1 MRKSKNKRVIPGF
14 GLSFGITITMLGLI
28 VIIPLCSLV
37 VFSAK
42 LSFPEFLDTITRPRV
57 LSSYAVSFFTAF
69 VAAAIDAVMGMII
82 AWVLVRYDF
91 PGKAIMDG
99 IIELPF
105 ALPTAVAGI
114 ALTHLTT
121 TEGWVGAFFQK
132 FGIKIA
138 YTRLGIIVALV
149 FIGIPFVVRAVQPV
163 LEKID
168 IQYEEAANILGANS
182 RQTMFRVILPE
193 ILPSLIAGFTMS
205 FARGLGEYGS
215 VVFIAGNTPYETE
228 IAPLMIMSKLQEFD
242 YASATSIAL
251 VMLAAA
257 FVILFINAWLQSR
270 ASKIVSGIAE
280 QLGCIAA
287 KLQDR
292 CMETG
297 RISVR
302 FCRNQI
308 TGRRKLWRSEK
319 IQGHLNGS

>member
-1 MRKSKNKRVIPGF
+1 MNVTDEWGKSMKKRKNKRVIPGF

-37 VFSAK
+37 IFSAK
-42 LSFPEFLDTITRPRV
+42 LSPSEFIQTITRPRV

-121 TEGWVGAFFQK
+121 TQGWVGAFFQK

-138 YTRLGIIVALV
+138 YTRLGIIVALI

-163 LEKID
+163 LEKVD

-270 ASKIVSGIAE
+270 ASKIVSGIA
-280 QLGCIAA
+280 
-287 KLQDR
+287 
-292 CMETG
+292 
-297 RISVR
+297 
-302 FCRNQI
+302 
-308 TGRRKLWRSEK
+308 
-319 IQGHLNGS
+319 

>member
-1 MRKSKNKRVIPGF
+1 MNVTDEWGKSMKKRKNKRVIPGF

-37 VFSAK
+37 IFSAK
-42 LSFPEFLDTITRPRV
+42 LSPSEFIQTITRPRV

-242 YASATSIAL
+242 YAGATSIAL

-257 FVILFINAWLQSR
+257 FVILFINAWLQIR
-270 ASKIVSGIAE
+270 ASKIVSGIA
-280 QLGCIAA
+280 
-287 KLQDR
+287 
-292 CMETG
+292 
-297 RISVR
+297 
-302 FCRNQI
+302 
-308 TGRRKLWRSEK
+308 
-319 IQGHLNGS
+319 

>member
-1 MRKSKNKRVIPGF
+1 MNVTDNDEGGRIHMKKSKNKRVIPGF
-14 GLSFGITITMLGLI
+14 GMSFGITITMLGLI

-37 VFSAK
+37 IFSAK
-42 LSFPEFLDTITRPRV
+42 LSPSEFIQTITRPRV

-242 YASATSIAL
+242 YVSATSIAL

-270 ASKIVSGIAE
+270 ASKIVSGIA
-280 QLGCIAA
+280 
-287 KLQDR
+287 
-292 CMETG
+292 
-297 RISVR
+297 
-302 FCRNQI
+302 
-308 TGRRKLWRSEK
+308 
-319 IQGHLNGS
+319 

>member
-1 MRKSKNKRVIPGF
+1 MNVTDNDEGGRIHMKKSKNKRVIPGF

-37 VFSAK
+37 IFSAK
-42 LSFPEFLDTITRPRV
+42 LSPSEFIQTITRPRV

-182 RQTMFRVILPE
+182 RQTMFRVVLPE

-270 ASKIVSGIAE
+270 ASKIVSGIA
-280 QLGCIAA
+280 
-287 KLQDR
+287 
-292 CMETG
+292 
-297 RISVR
+297 
-302 FCRNQI
+302 
-308 TGRRKLWRSEK
+308 
-319 IQGHLNGS
+319 

>member
-1 MRKSKNKRVIPGF
+1 MNVTDNDEGGRIHMKKSKNKRVIPGF

-37 VFSAK
+37 IFSAK
-42 LSFPEFLDTITRPRV
+42 LSPSEFIQTITRPRV

-69 VAAAIDAVMGMII
+69 AAAAIDAVMGMII

-270 ASKIVSGIAE
+270 VSKIVSGIA
-280 QLGCIAA
+280 
-287 KLQDR
+287 
-292 CMETG
+292 
-297 RISVR
+297 
-302 FCRNQI
+302 
-308 TGRRKLWRSEK
+308 
-319 IQGHLNGS
+319 

>member
-1 MRKSKNKRVIPGF
+1 MNVTDNDEGGRIHMKKSKNKRVIPGF
-14 GLSFGITITMLGLI
+14 GLSFGITITILGLI

-37 VFSAK
+37 IFSAK
-42 LSFPEFLDTITRPRV
+42 LSPSEFIQTITRPRV

-138 YTRLGIIVALV
+138 YTRLGIVVALI

-163 LEKID
+163 LEKVD

-270 ASKIVSGIAE
+270 ASKIVSGIA
-280 QLGCIAA
+280 
-287 KLQDR
+287 
-292 CMETG
+292 
-297 RISVR
+297 
-302 FCRNQI
+302 
-308 TGRRKLWRSEK
+308 
-319 IQGHLNGS
+319 

>member
-1 MRKSKNKRVIPGF
+1 MSNTNNENRTLKKAKKARVIPGF
-14 GLSFGITITMLGLI
+14 GLTMGVTVTMLSLI
-28 VIIPLCSLV
+28 VLIPLASVFAYALKLSPNEFFTLISKETVRNAFITSIGSSFIAALINV
-37 VFSAK
+37 VFG
-42 LSFPEFLDTITRPRV
+42 L
-57 LSSYAVSFFTAF
+57 
-69 VAAAIDAVMGMII
+69 II
-82 AWVLVRYDF
+82 AWVLVKYEF
-91 PGKAIMDG
+91 PGKRLMDG
-99 IIELPF
+99 MIELPF

-270 ASKIVSGIAE
+270 ASKIVSGIA
-280 QLGCIAA
+280 
-287 KLQDR
+287 
-292 CMETG
+292 
-297 RISVR
+297 
-302 FCRNQI
+302 
-308 TGRRKLWRSEK
+308 
-319 IQGHLNGS
+319 